1 MSISLR
7 GWVERSLPV
16 RKSSHHERGFCDLDL
31 ESRRSLFGD
40 VAISILNHTD
50 LDLFSGSGS
59 LLCGNL
65 HSANSNLASILRWD
79 RSDLVSGSVDL
90 AGSAQCGQIGPWFRQ
105 NETRRYV
112 QWIAS
117 ILLGLFLNALSRD
130 SDHLSRLAIL
140 CPKSFSFSWCGC
152 YPSS

>member
-31 ESRRSLFGD
+31 ESRQSLLGD

-50 LDLFSGSGS
+50 LDLSSGSGS

-65 HSANSNLASILRWD
+65 HSANSKLASILPWD
-79 RSDLVSGSVDL
+79 RSDLVLGSADL
-90 AGSAQCGQIGPWFRQ
+90 AGSAQ
-105 NETRRYV
+105 
-112 QWIAS
+112 
-117 ILLGLFLNALSRD
+117 LGRPVLSFAKMKRAN
-130 SDHLSRLAIL
+130 LSSRSLRSCSVL
-140 CPKSFSFSWCGC
+140 S
-152 YPSS
+152 